1 MRRHIIIG
9 RFGPGDR
16 ESVPLGND
24 EVSTRLD
31 LVAGE
36 RSLDHGISHAI
47 TDLAKLGVYP
57 SEIGVDLLILAALVH
72 AADTRV
78 SRATESQDGWTPEV
92 RLMAPVSDPQRW
104 AGAGPKLT
112 LAPPQTIPLDK
123 LALHEGNVRQI
134 KAGVSIESLAADI
147 ERRGL
152 LQSLSVRPI
161 LNEAGEETGA
171 YGVQAG
177 GRRLR
182 ALQLL
187 VKQKR
192 LAKNAPIPCIVR
204 SEGFVE
210 ADSLAENTEREALH
224 PLDQFRAFKA
234 LADKGEGEETI
245 AAAFN
250 VSAHVVKQRLRLAKA
265 SPVLLQ
271 AYEDDEITLDQLMA
285 FCLTD
290 DHARQEQVFDAIQKQ
305 WNKGADA
312 IRRMLTEK
320 TVHAGDRR
328 ALFVSADAYK
338 TAGGIIIRD
347 LFDEDDGGYLQDVP
361 LLERLVSEKLAAEA
375 EALKAEGWGWVEAAV
390 DFPWNHHRDFRALKP
405 VSPALTE
412 DQDKQLQALLDE
424 LEALDE
430 TGDRTEQ
437 EETRR
442 GLVISAIADLEN
454 RSPVFE
460 EAQKARAGAFISLRD
475 DGLLLIERGYLRRE
489 DAADFIRDHVHVVAV
504 TGDDDDDGEPL
515 PANFNGA
522 EPAQS
527 VAAPDEDEDATDL
540 PDRLMIEL
548 TAYHS
553 LALREALANDPG
565 IAFLAM
571 LHAMT
576 LRLFYHYTT
585 DTCLQVEAKNSLT
598 SPFPGLADF
607 PASTAIAARHR
618 AWEKPCPKSPKI
630 CGRRCKASMPTTA
643 RRCSRIA
650 PVSPSTRCTN
660 RICAYRKNAATPSS
674 SPKPCV
680 ST

>member
-1 MRRHIIIG
+1 M
-9 RFGPGDR
+9 
-16 ESVPLGND
+16 
-24 EVSTRLD
+24 T
-31 LVAGE
+31 
-36 RSLDHGISHAI
+36 
-47 TDLAKLGVYP
+47 K
-57 SEIGVDLLILAALVH
+57 AA
-72 AADTRV
+72 
-78 SRATESQDGWTPEV
+78 
-92 RLMAPVSDPQRW
+92 
-104 AGAGPKLT
+104 PKLT

-123 LALHEGNVRQI
+123 LALHDGNVRQI

-147 ERRGL
+147 GRRGL

-161 LNEAGEETGA
+161 LNEAGEETGS

-192 LAKNAPIPCIVR
+192 LAKNAPVPCIVR

-245 AAAFN
+245 AAAFG

-271 AYEDDEITLDQLMA
+271 AYEDEELTLDQLMA

-290 DHARQEQVFDAIQKQ
+290 DHERQEQVFDAIQKQ

-328 ALFVSADAYK
+328 ALFVGADAYK
-338 TAGGIIIRD
+338 AAGGIIIRD

-361 LLERLVSEKLAAEA
+361 LLECLVSEKLAAEA
-375 EALKAEGWGWVEAAV
+375 ETVKAEGWGWIEAAV
-390 DFPWNHHRDFRALKP
+390 DFPWNHHQDFRTLKP
-405 VSPALTE
+405 ISPALTE
-412 DQDKQLQALLDE
+412 EQERQLQALLDE

-430 TGDRTEQ
+430 TGDRSEQ

-442 GLVISAIADLEN
+442 DLVVRAIADLEN
-454 RSPVFE
+454 RSPVFDD
-460 EAQKARAGAFISLRD
+460 AQKARAGAFVSLRD
-475 DGLLLIERGYLRRE
+475 DGLLGIERGYVRRE
-489 DAADFIRDHVHVVAV
+489 DAGDHIRDHVHFVTV
-504 TGDDDDDGEPL
+504 TGDEDDETL

-522 EPAQS
+522 SS
-527 VAAPDEDEDATDL
+527 VSQAAEDEEDDANGL

-553 LALREALANDPG
+553 LALRDALANNPG
-565 IAFLAM
+565 TAFLAM

-585 DTCLQVEAKNSLT
+585 DTCLQVEAKDGLT

-607 PASTAIAARHR
+607 PASGAIAARHR
-618 AWEKPCPKSPKI
+618 AWEEALPEKPEDLWAALQSLDAGNREALFAHCAGLTINAVYEPHTRVSQKRRHAFQLAEALRLDMTQAGWVTRADNYLNRVTKSMIVATVSEAKGEATAELLADLKKKDMAIEAERLLTDTGWLPEPL
-630 CGRRCKASMPTTA
+630 RMP
-643 RRCSRIA
+643 A
-650 PVSPSTRCTN
+650 PLDEAPAETLP
-660 RICAYRKNAATPSS
+660 AFLDEEEALQAAE
-674 SPKPCV
+674 
-680 ST
+680 

>member
-1 MRRHIIIG
+1 M
-9 RFGPGDR
+9 
-16 ESVPLGND
+16 
-24 EVSTRLD
+24 TK
-31 LVAGE
+31 A
-36 RSLDHGISHAI
+36 
-47 TDLAKLGVYP
+47 TTQKLA
-57 SEIGVDLLILAALVH
+57 
-72 AADTRV
+72 
-78 SRATESQDGWTPEV
+78 
-92 RLMAPVSDPQRW
+92 
-104 AGAGPKLT
+104 LT
-112 LAPPQTIPLDK
+112 PPQTILLDK
-123 LALHEGNVRQI
+123 LVLHEGNVRQI

-161 LNEAGEETGA
+161 LTEAGEETGA

-187 VKQKR
+187 VKQKK
-192 LAKNAPIPCIVR
+192 LAKNAPVPCIMR

-265 SPVLLQ
+265 SPMLLQ
-271 AYEDDEITLDQLMA
+271 AYEDDAITLDQLMA

-290 DHARQEQVFDAIQKQ
+290 DHERQEQVFTAIQKQ

-320 TVHAGDRR
+320 TVHASDRR
-328 ALFVSADAYK
+328 ALFVGADAYK
-338 TAGGIIIRD
+338 AAGGIIIRD

-375 EALKAEGWGWVEAAV
+375 DAIKAEGWGWVEAAV
-390 DFPWNHHRDFRALKP
+390 DFPWNHHRDFRTLKP
-405 VSPALTE
+405 SSPALTE
-412 DQDKQLQALLDE
+412 DQERQLQALLDE

-430 TGDRTEQ
+430 TGDRSEQ
-437 EETRR
+437 DETRR
-442 GLVISAIADLEN
+442 DLVIRAITDLEN
-454 RSPVFE
+454 RSPVFD
-460 EAQKARAGAFISLRD
+460 EAQKAKAGAFISLRD
-475 DGLLLIERGYLRRE
+475 DGLLLIERGYIRRE
-489 DAADFIRDHVHVVAV
+489 DAADDIRDRVHVVTV
-504 TGDDDDDGEPL
+504 TGDHDGETL

-522 EPAQS
+522 EPAQP
-527 VAAPDEDEDATDL
+527 VAASDEDEDAIAL

-553 LALREALANDPG
+553 LALRDALANDPG
-565 IAFLAM
+565 TAFLAM
-571 LHAMT
+571 LHALT

-585 DTCLQVEAKNSLT
+585 DTCLQVEAKDMLT

-607 PASTAIAARHR
+607 PASAAIAARHR
-618 AWEKPCPKSPKI
+618 AWEEALPEKPEELWQALQSLDAGNREALFAHCAGLTINAVFEPGSRVSQK
-630 CGRRCKASMPTTA
+630 RRHAFQLAETLRLDMTQVGWVTRADNYLNRVTK
-643 RRCSRIA
+643 SRIVAAVREAKGEKTAELLADLKKKEMAIEAERLLAGANWLPEPLRA
-650 PVSPSTRCTN
+650 PVALDEAPAEVLPAFLEDQTLQ
-660 RICAYRKNAATPSS
+660 AAE
-674 SPKPCV
+674 
-680 ST
+680 